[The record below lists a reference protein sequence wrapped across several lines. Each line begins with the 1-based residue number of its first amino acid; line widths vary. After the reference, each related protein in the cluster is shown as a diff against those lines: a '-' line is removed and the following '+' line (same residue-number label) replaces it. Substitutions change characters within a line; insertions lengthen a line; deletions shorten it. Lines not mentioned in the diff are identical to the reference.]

1 MSLLSDYK
9 VEEGND
15 PADMYNLLEL
25 MGEGYFGKVI
35 KCLNKETCEIVAVKE
50 IKMCENVDQVVAKE
64 LYMLD
69 KVSALDPD
77 ADNIIRFNKYFKTA
91 DGHHCMEFELLDLS
105 VDKFMKR
112 RQAKFSLNEIRS
124 MAKDLLISLKG
135 LQSVGVMH
143 TDVKPDNIMYVDQK
157 NKPFRVKL
165 IDFGVAIPKEQAQV
179 GKIMQP
185 LGYRAPEVTLGLPL
199 TEAVDM
205 WSLGCCL
212 LEWYLSAIPF
222 PCYSPY
228 DHIHMITHL
237 IGVPDGG
244 LIEQA
249 MYGND
254 YFNRSGPDIEDR
266 TFLDLLQKMFHV
278 DPDKRITP
286 AEALSHP
293 FITVSSRME
302 MPSTSTQG
310 IEKMPENANEESESS
325 TKQSSQIC
333 SPENSVRF
341 TEEGLET
348 QNTVKPRMVNINDTS
363 SITSTGW
370 NDHAAIRLP
379 CPRSHL
385 GAPTNRGSGH
395 VESRLLPL
403 GMVSISNTFPV
414 LLPI

>member
-1 MSLLSDYK
+1 LTLDQK
-9 VEEGND
+9 LRKKPWN
-15 PADMYNLLEL
+15 NFL

-50 IKMCENVDQVVAKE
+50 IKI
-64 LYMLD
+64 
-69 KVSALDPD
+69 ALDPD
-77 ADNIIRFNKYFKTA
+77 
-91 DGHHCMEFELLDLS
+91 
-105 VDKFMKR
+105 
-112 RQAKFSLNEIRS
+112 AKFSLNEIRS

-143 TDVKPDNIMYVDQK
+143 TDIKPDNIMYVDQK

-165 IDFGVAIPKEQAQV
+165 IDFGVAIPKERAQV

-254 YFNRSGPDIEDR
+254 YFVQEGSEWRLKGVSEYDSGPDIEDG

-310 IEKMPENANEESESS
+310 IEKMPENANKMSESS
-325 TKQSSQIC
+325 TKQFS
-333 SPENSVRF
+333 F
-341 TEEGLET
+341 TTLPKKIILANCQVPSHSLLEL
-348 QNTVKPRMVNINDTS
+348 KDSWLPRKAFKAVML
-363 SITSTGW
+363 
-370 NDHAAIRLP
+370 AIL
-379 CPRSHL
+379 
-385 GAPTNRGSGH
+385 
-395 VESRLLPL
+395 VDY
-403 GMVSISNTFPV
+403 
-414 LLPI
+414 

>member
-1 MSLLSDYK
+1 
-9 VEEGND
+9 
-15 PADMYNLLEL
+15 
-25 MGEGYFGKVI
+25 
-35 KCLNKETCEIVAVKE
+35 
-50 IKMCENVDQVVAKE
+50 
-64 LYMLD
+64 
-69 KVSALDPD
+69 
-77 ADNIIRFNKYFKTA
+77 
-91 DGHHCMEFELLDLS
+91 MEFELLDLS

-124 MAKDLLISLKG
+124 MTKDLLISLKG

-165 IDFGVAIPKEQAQV
+165 IDFGVAIPKERAQV

-228 DHIHMITHL
+228 DHIYMITHL
-237 IGVPDGG
+237 LGVPDGG

-254 YFNRSGPDIEDR
+254 YFVQEGSEWRLKGDVIQNCHQNRSGPDIEDR

-286 AEALSHP
+286 AEAKFPLNEIRSMAKDLLISLKGLQSVGVMHTDIKPDNIMYVDQKNKP
-293 FITVSSRME
+293 FR
-302 MPSTSTQG
+302 
-310 IEKMPENANEESESS
+310 
-325 TKQSSQIC
+325 
-333 SPENSVRF
+333 
-341 TEEGLET
+341 
-348 QNTVKPRMVNINDTS
+348 VKLID
-363 SITSTGW
+363 
-370 NDHAAIRLP
+370 
-379 CPRSHL
+379 
-385 GAPTNRGSGH
+385 
-395 VESRLLPL
+395 
-403 GMVSISNTFPV
+403 
-414 LLPI
+414 

>member
-1 MSLLSDYK
+1 MNDEDELVEQFFKAICAANHNFAPSTQSSITDSTLVSKHSYYDSFEGIMSLLSDYK

-254 YFNRSGPDIEDR
+254 YFDLKDVIQNY
-266 TFLDLLQKMFHV
+266 LLQKMFHV

-310 IEKMPENANEESESS
+310 IEKMPENANEELSPGSF
-325 TKQSSQIC
+325 IC
-333 SPENSVRF
+333 WIKSV
-341 TEEGLET
+341 LWT
-348 QNTVKPRMVNINDTS
+348 QMLTTLSGSINISNLQMDITIWSLNCWISVLTS
-363 SITSTGW
+363 S
-370 NDHAAIRLP
+370 
-379 CPRSHL
+379 
-385 GAPTNRGSGH
+385 
-395 VESRLLPL
+395 
-403 GMVSISNTFPV
+403 
-414 LLPI
+414 

>member
-1 MSLLSDYK
+1 MNDEDELVEQFFKAICAANHNFAPSTQSSITDSTLVSEQSYYDSFEGIVSLLSDYK
-9 VEEGND
+9 VEDGND

-50 IKMCENVDQVVAKE
+50 IKMCENVDHVVAKE

-77 ADNIIRFNKYFKTA
+77 ADNIIRFNKYFKSA
-91 DGHHCMEFELLDLS
+91 DGHHYMEFELLDLS

-143 TDVKPDNIMYVDQK
+143 TDIKPDNIMYVDQK

-165 IDFGVAIPKEQAQV
+165 IDFGVAIPKERAQV

-254 YFNRSGPDIEDR
+254 YFDLKDVIQNY
-266 TFLDLLQKMFHV
+266 LLQKMFHV

-310 IEKMPENANEESESS
+310 IEKMPENANKMSESS

-341 TEEGLET
+341 IEKCSETESS
-348 QNTVKPRMVNINDTS
+348 VKPSRMGLSHNITKQ
-363 SITSTGW
+363 T
-370 NDHAAIRLP
+370 R
-379 CPRSHL
+379 
-385 GAPTNRGSGH
+385 
-395 VESRLLPL
+395 
-403 GMVSISNTFPV
+403 
-414 LLPI
+414 

>member
-1 MSLLSDYK
+1 MNDEDELVEQFFKAICAANHNFAPSTQSSITDSTLVSEQSYYDSFEGIVSLLSDYK
-9 VEEGND
+9 VEDGND

-50 IKMCENVDQVVAKE
+50 IKMCENVDHVVAKE

-77 ADNIIRFNKYFKTA
+77 ADNIIRFNKYFKSA
-91 DGHHCMEFELLDLS
+91 DGHHYMEFELLDLS

-143 TDVKPDNIMYVDQK
+143 TDIKPDNIMYVDQK

-165 IDFGVAIPKEQAQV
+165 IDFGVAIPKERAQV

-254 YFNRSGPDIEDR
+254 YFDLKDVIQNY
-266 TFLDLLQKMFHV
+266 LLQKMFHV

-310 IEKMPENANEESESS
+310 IEKMPENANKMSESS
-325 TKQSSQIC
+325 TKQSSQIL
-333 SPENSVRF
+333 RY
-341 TEEGLET
+341 
-348 QNTVKPRMVNINDTS
+348 QTS
-363 SITSTGW
+363 S
-370 NDHAAIRLP
+370 ALR
-379 CPRSHL
+379 C
-385 GAPTNRGSGH
+385 
-395 VESRLLPL
+395 
-403 GMVSISNTFPV
+403 
-414 LLPI
+414 

>member
-1 MSLLSDYK
+1 LTLDQK
-9 VEEGND
+9 LRKKPWN
-15 PADMYNLLEL
+15 NFL

-50 IKMCENVDQVVAKE
+50 IKMCENVDHVVAKE

-77 ADNIIRFNKYFKTA
+77 ADNIIRFNKYFKSA
-91 DGHHCMEFELLDLS
+91 DGHHYMEFELLDLS

-143 TDVKPDNIMYVDQK
+143 TDIKPDNIMYVDQK

-165 IDFGVAIPKEQAQV
+165 IDFGVAIPKERAQV

-222 PCYSPY
+222 PLKGVSEY
-228 DHIHMITHL
+228 D
-237 IGVPDGG
+237 
-244 LIEQA
+244 
-249 MYGND
+249 
-254 YFNRSGPDIEDR
+254 SGPDIEDG

-310 IEKMPENANEESESS
+310 IEKMPENANKMSESS
-325 TKQSSQIC
+325 TKQFS
-333 SPENSVRF
+333 F
-341 TEEGLET
+341 TTLPKKIILANCQVPSHSLLEL
-348 QNTVKPRMVNINDTS
+348 KDSWLPRKAFKAVML
-363 SITSTGW
+363 
-370 NDHAAIRLP
+370 AIL
-379 CPRSHL
+379 
-385 GAPTNRGSGH
+385 
-395 VESRLLPL
+395 VDY
-403 GMVSISNTFPV
+403 
-414 LLPI
+414 

>member
-1 MSLLSDYK
+1 MQLIDSITDSTLVSKHSYYDSFEGIMSLLSDYK

-222 PCYSPY
+222 P
-228 DHIHMITHL
+228 L
-237 IGVPDGG
+237 PDGG

-254 YFNRSGPDIEDR
+254 YFVQEGSEWRLKGVSEYEQTTGVTPIMDWYPLEVFKDLKDVIQNCHQNRSGPDIEDR
-266 TFLDLLQKMFHV
+266 TFLDLLQKIKDSAIISMPTSINGISEGETSKNGRTANQQPSNV
-278 DPDKRITP
+278 EVTTLLK
-286 AEALSHP
+286 P
-293 FITVSSRME
+293 FPGCKVTTTAWQN
-302 MPSTSTQG
+302 PSG
-310 IEKMPENANEESESS
+310 
-325 TKQSSQIC
+325 
-333 SPENSVRF
+333 VRRR
-341 TEEGLET
+341 TT
-348 QNTVKPRMVNINDTS
+348 
-363 SITSTGW
+363 
-370 NDHAAIRLP
+370 
-379 CPRSHL
+379 
-385 GAPTNRGSGH
+385 
-395 VESRLLPL
+395 
-403 GMVSISNTFPV
+403 
-414 LLPI
+414 